1 MYPAP
6 KLPKP
11 EDGRSPELKVY
22 MYYCWVYCKLFLT
35 NQEHLKKI
43 REYEKLFKKCY
54 GKEKYKCE
62 ICNIEMRQ
70 ASKYT
75 HNKSKKHLSNMNK

>member
-6 KLPKP
+6 KLPNP

-35 NQEHLKKI
+35 KEEHLKKI
-43 REYEKLFKKCY
+43 REYEKIY
-54 GKEKYKCE
+54 GRCNKKEKYKCE
-62 ICNIEMRQ
+62 ICNIEITKG
-70 ASKYT
+70 SKYA
-75 HNKSKKHLSNMNK
+75 HNKTKKHISSMNK